1 MSKHLKYLLAVGLLC
16 LAPLVKADLQT
27 LQTLHEIRSEGY
39 KAATYLL
46 IDNNLYQRVREP
58 GHREAYHEALDG
70 MDSRIRQIDNP
81 SDLRTVFDQ
90 FTGMIRDLENQPEDE
105 AHYNLATV
113 NRIMQTHAQLDE
125 VLAERYA
132 EHADLADERLAVL
145 HQQSLETNQILLL
158 YQNNMFSSIGVYFM
172 DTHEGIFSDMN
183 ASIVER
189 FSTMRSLLPEQAAA
203 ISQLDQQYSFIQPR
217 LITYYQDWVPTIAA
231 FYLLRNTDT
240 LNNLAREQLRIST
253 TG

>member
-27 LQTLHEIRSEGY
+27 LQTVHEIRSEAF

-46 IDNNLYQRVREP
+46 IDNNLYERVREP
-58 GHREAYHEALDG
+58 GNRESYREALNG
-70 MDSRIRQIDNP
+70 MDTRIRQLGNP
-81 SDLRTVFDQ
+81 SDLRSIFDQ
-90 FTGMIRDLENQPEDE
+90 FTRMIRELENQPEDE
-105 AHYNLATV
+105 AHFNLATV
-113 NRIMQTHAQLDE
+113 NSIMQTHAEIDQM
-125 VLAERYA
+125 LAELYA
-132 EHADLADERLAVL
+132 EHADLADERLQAL

-172 DTHEGIFSDMN
+172 ETHEGIFRAMD

-189 FSTMRSLLPEQAAA
+189 FTTLRNLLPEQDAA
-203 ISQLDQQYSFIQPR
+203 ITRLNQQYGFIQPR

-240 LNNLAREQLRIST
+240 LNNLAREQIRA
-253 TG
+253 G

>member
-16 LAPLVKADLQT
+16 LAPLVKADLQA
-27 LQTLHEIRSEGY
+27 LQTVHEIRSDGF

-46 IDNNLYQRVREP
+46 IDNNLYERVREP
-58 GHREAYHEALDG
+58 GNREAYREALNG
-70 MDSRIRQIDNP
+70 MDTGIRDIGNP
-81 SDLRTVFDQ
+81 SELRSIFDQ
-90 FTGMIRDLENQPEDE
+90 FTRMIRELENQPEDE
-105 AHYNLATV
+105 AHFNLATV
-113 NRIMQTHAQLDE
+113 NSIMQTHAEIDQM
-125 VLAERYA
+125 LAERYA
-132 EHADLADERLAVL
+132 EHADLADERLQTL

-172 DTHEGIFSDMN
+172 ETHEGIFSAMD

-189 FSTMRSLLPEQAAA
+189 FETLRGLLPEQDAA
-203 ISQLDQQYSFIQPR
+203 ITRLNQQYGFIQPR

-240 LNNLAREQLRIST
+240 LNNLAREQIRA
-253 TG
+253 G